1 MALPTSGPLSLTDIQ
16 TEFGGTNPISLNEY
30 YAGGGLVPSGTT
42 GTNGAVPSS
51 GAISI
56 NSFYGTANFRY
67 FLLGFSESVPFNTG
81 TSVSGGEISG
91 QAIKDDFVW
100 TGGAYRVRTPDGT
113 TTVLRSQITKL
124 NVLNGSVIEQ
134 KYDLNTSGVTPISE
148 DSSNNLYLRGFHV
161 SGTSFIAKLNSS
173 YSTLWAYT
181 LSLPAGTIQAMN
193 VGSLGSIYVGGRNA
207 GSSPASGVI
216 IKATST
222 PVLSWARTITT
233 GTDPNYTVY
242 GVASDSTENLYATGY
257 GFREDT
263 FTLHTAFL
271 VKYNA
276 SGTLQWQRKITYD
289 TAPSYIELT
298 DVVVS
303 SDGASV
309 YAVGNLDLDG
319 SRDRG
324 FYAKYNSSGV
334 LQWSIYIIPPNE
346 SSTARARG
354 SKLAIGPTGRVF
366 ALYSL
371 TFVQTSRGSVYI
383 AEVNPSTGAQIWIRQ
398 LRVSNSVGT
407 ILSTVLGKGLSVSED
422 GNEDL
427 IISVSV
433 GTLINLTFKVPSDGS
448 KLGTYTVTAAS
459 GTTYNGLY
467 QSTTASVIATSSVT
481 DAAGSYTFA
490 SPAVGTL
497 TSTTVDFTQSV
508 PAYDE
513 TVLND
518 IVTIP

>member
-16 TEFGGTNPISLNEY
+16 TEFFGGVNPISLSEY
-30 YAGGGLVPSGTT
+30 YAGGGLVPLGTT
-42 GTNGAVPSS
+42 GTYGAVPSS

-56 NSFYGTANFRY
+56 RNFYGTANFRY

-81 TSVSGGEISG
+81 TSVNVGLISG
-91 QAIKDDFVW
+91 QTIKDDFVW

-124 NVLNGSVIEQ
+124 NVFNGSVIEQ
-134 KYDLNTSGVTPISE
+134 KYDLNTSGVTPISA
-148 DSSNNLYLRGFHV
+148 DSSNNLYLRGSLV

-181 LSLPAGTIQAMN
+181 LSLPAGGIQAMN
-193 VGSLGSIYVGGRNA
+193 VGSLGSIHVGGRNA
-207 GSSPASGVI
+207 VSYPASGVI

-233 GTDPNYTVY
+233 GTNPNYTVY

-263 FTLHTAFL
+263 FTLFTAFL
-271 VKYNA
+271 VKYNE

-289 TAPSYIELT
+289 TAPSYIGLT

-303 SDGASV
+303 SDGASI
-309 YAVGNLDLDG
+309 YAVGDLDLDG

-346 SSTARARG
+346 SSNAFATG

-371 TFVQTSRGSVYI
+371 TFAQTSRGSVYI

-398 LRVSNSVGT
+398 FRVSNSVGT
-407 ILSTVLGKGLSVSED
+407 ILSGIFGTGLSVSED

-427 IISVSV
+427 IITCSSALV
-433 GTLINLTFKVPSDGS
+433 NLTFKVPSDGS

-459 GTTYNGLY
+459 GATYNGLY
-467 QSTTASVIATSSVT
+467 QSTSAGVIPTSSVI

-513 TVLND
+513 TVVND

>member
-30 YAGGGLVPSGTT
+30 YAGGGLVPAGTT

-56 NSFYGTANFRY
+56 GNFYGTANFRY

-81 TSVSGGEISG
+81 TSVSVGLISR

-100 TGGAYRVRTPDGT
+100 IGGQYRVRTPDGT
-113 TTVLRSQITKL
+113 STVLRTQITKL
-124 NVLNGSVIEQ
+124 NVFNGSVIEQ
-134 KYDLNTSGVTPISE
+134 KYDLNSSSLTSIRV
-148 DSSNNLYLRGFHV
+148 DSSNNLYLAGGLV
-161 SGTSFIAKLNSS
+161 SGSNFFAKLDSS
-173 YSTLWAYT
+173 YNTLWAYT
-181 LSLPAGTIQAMN
+181 ISVPLGSIVVN
-193 VGSLGSIYVGGRNA
+193 VGSLGSIYIGGTTA
-207 GSSPASGVI
+207 SSFPASGVI
-216 IKATST
+216 VKSTST
-222 PVLSWARTITT
+222 PVLSWARTIAT
-233 GTDPNYTVY
+233 GTNPNYTVY

-257 GFREDT
+257 GFRQDT
-263 FTLHTAFL
+263 DTLYTAFL

-276 SGTLQWQRKITYD
+276 LGTLQWQRKITYD
-289 TAPSYIELT
+289 TAPSYIALT

-303 SDGASV
+303 SDGASI
-309 YAVGNLDLDG
+309 YAVGDLDLND

-334 LQWSIYIIPPNE
+334 LQWSIYILPPGE
-346 SSTARARG
+346 TANAFATG

-371 TFVQTSRGSVYI
+371 TFAQTSRGSVYI

-398 LRVSNSVGT
+398 LRVSDSSGT
-407 ILSTVLGKGLSVSED
+407 ILSFVNAKGLSVSED

-433 GTLINLTFKVPSDGS
+433 SNPINLTFKVPSDGS

-459 GTTYNGLY
+459 GFTYNGLY
-467 QSTTASVIATSSVT
+467 QATSASVIPTSSVT
-481 DAAGSYTFA
+481 DAAGSFTFT

-497 TSTTVDFTQSV
+497 TSTTIDFTQSV